1 MVHRNVLSGQIGVLV
16 DHLRE
21 TSDKRIE
28 IADIASITEVLIA
41 TMEAYFRSIDTK
53 IYTEFRDL
61 SDYIDNARTEIAS
74 LVPTDIKSSRL
85 PRAGLEL
92 DAIVKST
99 EEATNGIME
108 AAEAIMA
115 LPTDDMEAYKAAIE
129 AECMR
134 IFEQCSFQDIT
145 GQRISKV
152 VETLQH
158 IEGRIDALRD
168 IWGVDRNKVEDDTAS
183 EDGSHLLRGPALE
196 GEGINQTEVD
206 ALLGEEAAAD
216 AADEEAPDAETAEAE
231 EVAETVEEADAEE
244 APEAEAAAAEEVAE
258 EAPEAET
265 AEAAVDDVADAV
277 AEAAEDAVEEA
288 AEAPEA
294 PAPKPA
300 AKNPAAD
307 AKAAAAKP
315 AARLTDTKAKAKP
328 AAAKT
333 EAKAEPAAE
342 TEPAPAEDAASEEA
356 TQAEID
362 ALFA

>member
-1 MVHRNVLSGQIGVLV
+1 MMQRSVLSGQIGVLV

-21 TSDKRIE
+21 TKDKRLE
-28 IADIASITEVLIA
+28 IADIASVTEVLIA

-115 LPTDDMEAYKAAIE
+115 IDSNDMETYKAAVE

-134 IFEQCSFQDIT
+134 IFEHCSFQDIT

-158 IEGRIDALRD
+158 IEKRIDALKD
-168 IWGVDRNKVEDDTAS
+168 IWGVDQKNAIPEPPKDD
-183 EDGSHLLRGPALE
+183 DSHLLRGPALE
-196 GEGINQTEVD
+196 GEGIDQTVVDELISGEIDEAAQAED
-206 ALLGEEAAAD
+206 ALDG
-216 AADEEAPDAETAEAE
+216 
-231 EVAETVEEADAEE
+231 VEEAVEME
-244 APEAEAAAAEEVAE
+244 
-258 EAPEAET
+258 
-265 AEAAVDDVADAV
+265 AV
-277 AEAAEDAVEEA
+277 AEPEPQPEPEPAPATPKPQAKPA
-288 AEAPEA
+288 PKAEAKPA
-294 PAPKPA
+294 PKAAPKPA
-300 AKNPAAD
+300 P
-307 AKAAAAKP
+307 
-315 AARLTDTKAKAKP
+315 
-328 AAAKT
+328 
-333 EAKAEPAAE
+333 KAEASKAPEPESEAAS
-342 TEPAPAEDAASEEA
+342 SEEA

>member
-1 MVHRNVLSGQIGVLV
+1 MMHRSVLSGQIGVLV

-21 TSDKRIE
+21 TKDKRLE
-28 IADIASITEVLIA
+28 IADIASVTEVLIA

-53 IYTEFRDL
+53 IYSEFRDL

-99 EEATNGIME
+99 EDATNGIME

-115 LPTDDMEAYKAAIE
+115 IDSTDMEGYKAAVE

-134 IFEQCSFQDIT
+134 IFEHCSFQDIT

-158 IEGRIDALRD
+158 IENRIDALKD
-168 IWGVDRNKVEDDTAS
+168 IWGVDQRDARIDAPKDD
-183 EDGSHLLRGPALE
+183 DSHLLRGPALE
-196 GEGINQTEVD
+196 GEGIDQTEVD
-206 ALLGEEAAAD
+206 ELIGGKAGK
-216 AADEEAPDAETAEAE
+216 AE
-231 EVAETVEEADAEE
+231 
-244 APEAEAAAAEEVAE
+244 
-258 EAPEAET
+258 
-265 AEAAVDDVADAV
+265 
-277 AEAAEDAVEEA
+277 AVEEA
-288 AEAPEA
+288 AVEAPEPTA
-294 PAPKPA
+294 VPEVKAPAVEAKPAPKPQA
-300 AKNPAAD
+300 P
-307 AKAAAAKP
+307 
-315 AARLTDTKAKAKP
+315 
-328 AAAKT
+328 
-333 EAKAEPAAE
+333 KAETPKAETRPAPKPEVRTAPPPAAE
-342 TEPAPAEDAASEEA
+342 AASEEA